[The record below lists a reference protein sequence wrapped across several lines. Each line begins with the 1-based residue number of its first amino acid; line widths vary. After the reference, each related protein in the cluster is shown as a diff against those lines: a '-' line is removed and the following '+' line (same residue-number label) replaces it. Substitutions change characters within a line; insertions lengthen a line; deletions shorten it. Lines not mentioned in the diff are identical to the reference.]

1 MMRFTRG
8 FVFIVAIYA
17 GFSPAVASDTGS
29 AFRVCADPNNPP
41 NSIKNGKGFENEI
54 AELFAKSLGQK
65 LEYMWFPQRLGFIR
79 NTLKAK
85 DPDTERYKCDVVMG
99 VPTGYELTSTTKP
112 YYHSLFVMLLKKG
125 KEWGEIKE
133 PSDLD
138 KLSEAAKAKLN
149 IAMFDGAPGTT
160 WLLKHGLI
168 GRGIPYQTMTGD
180 VSLNA
185 AEILLKDFK
194 EDKINM
200 VIIWGPMA
208 AYILKEDPS
217 AYIAVPMRSEPGLKF
232 DFEISMGVRVPDKD
246 RKVQLDQLIDQHA
259 SEIKNILNRYG
270 VPLFEAQA
278 QETQR

>member
-8 FVFIVAIYA
+8 FVLIAVMIASFSVAADSDA
-17 GFSPAVASDTGS
+17 GP

-54 AELFAKSLGQK
+54 AALFAKSLGQK

-85 DPDTERYKCDVVMG
+85 DPETERYKCDVVMG
-99 VPTGYELTSTTKP
+99 VPTGYELTGTTKP
-112 YYHSLFVMLLKKG
+112 YYHSLFVMILKKG
-125 KEWGEIKE
+125 KDLGDIKD

-160 WLLKHGLI
+160 WLLKHGLVE
-168 GRGIPYQTMTGD
+168 RGIPYQTMTGD

-208 AYILKEDPS
+208 AYILKDNPS
-217 AYIAVPMRSEPGLKF
+217 AYITFPMRSEPGLKF
-232 DFEISMGVRVPDKD
+232 DFEISMGVRIPDKD
-246 RKVQLDQLIDQHA
+246 RKAQLDQLIDQHA
-259 SEIKNILNRYG
+259 SEIKSILSQYG
-270 VPLFEAQA
+270 IPLFETQA
-278 QETQR
+278 QK